1 MKRLSSTLALPA
13 AFILFTFWI
22 LAVKNGY
29 MLRWYDEMSLFN
41 PSAESLRQYMLYPGG
56 VLRIAGTFLT
66 QLLHLPWLGA
76 SALILIWLA
85 CAWLAA
91 YAFRLK
97 GGLAPLRYLVPFC
110 LLASVV
116 RLDEACL
123 TFESQGYV
131 FYNSLGFVFS
141 LASYA
146 GYTAF
151 RHKPY
156 AQAAVGVILPLLY
169 PIFGFFALLPATMC
183 SASLCIGAA
192 RGNGKPRLCCSAAAL
207 SLLLLFSIPQAY
219 YRFMPGTSV
228 DNDHLY
234 IKGLP
239 ELTMNDYDL
248 YLWIPFIAAS
258 AILLLFVLVSS
269 MTEPG
274 RLEASKIAKWGS
286 LASFAMGAVFCISSD
301 GRKSEQFR
309 ATVLMTQAIED
320 RNWNKVITIASLTKE
335 SPNYSMCVLENLARA
350 YSGKQI
356 RPVGGMTTAV
366 QDPRHDEEFTITAFV
381 DVPVNHHIGRFNQSH
396 RWATENIV
404 QYGDRV
410 YFIKYIT
417 LNALMNGN
425 LELARRFNSM
435 LKRTMFHRKWAEDM
449 DTYIN
454 DPSLTMTIPD
464 NDFLMALRAEEM
476 MRGE

>member
-1 MKRLSSTLALPA
+1 MKRILSTLALPA
-13 AFILFTFWI
+13 AFILFAFWI

-41 PSAESLRQYMLYPGG
+41 PSAESLRQNLLYPGG

-76 SALILIWLA
+76 VALILIWLA

-97 GGLAPLRYLVPFC
+97 GSLASLRYLVPFC

-116 RLDEACL
+116 HLDEACL

-131 FYNSLGFVFS
+131 FYNSLGFTFS

-146 GYTAF
+146 AFIALRPKTYT
-151 RHKPY
+151 
-156 AQAAVGVILPLLY
+156 QASVAIVLPLLY
-169 PIFGFFALLPATMC
+169 PLFGFFSLLPAAMC
-183 SASLCIGAA
+183 IMALCISAA
-192 RGNGKPRLCCSAAAL
+192 KGNVPRVRYASAAL
-207 SLLLLFSIPQAY
+207 SLLLVLIVPQAY
-219 YRFMPGTSV
+219 YRFMTGTHV

-239 ELTMNDYDL
+239 ELTMNGYDL
-248 YLWIPFIAAS
+248 YLWIPFIAAT
-258 AILLLFVLVSS
+258 AILLLYVIVSS
-269 MTEPG
+269 LAEPG
-274 RLEASKIAKWGS
+274 RPSKSKTAKWCA
-286 LASFAMGAVFCISSD
+286 LASFAAGAVCCIGAD
-301 GRKSEQFR
+301 GGKSEQFR

-320 RNWNKVITIASLTKE
+320 KNWNKVINIASLTKE
-335 SPNYSMCVLENLARA
+335 SPNYTMCVLENLARA
-350 YSGKQI
+350 YSGMQI
-356 RPVGGMTTAV
+356 RPVGGMTTTA
-366 QDPRHDEEFTITAFV
+366 QDPRHDEDFTITAFV
-381 DVPVNHHIGRFNQSH
+381 NVPVNHHIGRFNQSH

-425 LELARRFNSM
+425 LKLAKRFNSL
-435 LKRTMFHRKWAEDM
+435 LKRTMFHRKWAENM